1 MLFST
6 VEDAE
11 MIKRMT
17 ERSQKVVLKLFM
29 GAQNKGM
36 TTTRNVL
43 AEIRGSEFPEQ
54 IVVFGGHI
62 DSW

>member
-1 MLFST
+1 
-6 VEDAE
+6 
-11 MIKRMT
+11 MIKRMIG
-17 ERSQKVVLKLFM
+17 RNQKVVLRLFM

-54 IVVFGGHI
+54 IIAFGGHF